1 MTYGD
6 KASRQRE
13 YRAWVRSHHPDAGG
27 DPGEF
32 ATGLARWRERPA
44 GDEGGE
50 GGAPP
55 RETSVFRARGLWLAR
70 RWWQRRQR
78 PPRTR

>member
-1 MTYGD
+1 MTNGD
-6 KASRQRE
+6 TASRRRE

-27 DPGEF
+27 DPGAF

-44 GDEGGE
+44 ADEGG
-50 GGAPP
+50 ARPP
-55 RETSVFRARGLWLAR
+55 ETSVFRARGLWLAR

-78 PPRTR
+78 PPRVR